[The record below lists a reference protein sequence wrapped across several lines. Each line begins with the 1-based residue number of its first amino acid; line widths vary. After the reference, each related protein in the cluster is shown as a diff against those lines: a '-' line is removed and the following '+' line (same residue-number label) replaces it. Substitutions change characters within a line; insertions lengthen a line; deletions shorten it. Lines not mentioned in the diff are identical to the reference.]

1 MENMKIG
8 FIGTGNMGGALA
20 TAVCRAVDSKN
31 VVLCDKNGEK
41 AFELAKKL
49 GCIYADNKS
58 VASTCDY
65 IFLGIKPQ
73 MLQGALEEIAPYLAE
88 RQSKFTLI
96 SMVAGVKMEKITN
109 LLGAEYPVIRIM
121 PNTAVEVG
129 EGMILYSEN
138 FAVST
143 EAEEDF
149 LKFMSKTGVLDKL
162 PENLIDS
169 GSAVSGCGPAFVYM
183 FIEALAD
190 GGVKCGLPRGAAL
203 KYAEQT
209 VLGAA
214 KLAMETCRHPEE
226 LKDAVCS
233 PAGSTIEGC
242 FALEK
247 GGFRAAAVDAVAKA
261 FERTKELGK

>member
-1 MENMKIG
+1 MINTKIG

-20 TAVCRAVDSKN
+20 KAVSQSVESKN
-31 VVLCDKNGEK
+31 IYLSDKNKEK
-41 AFELAKKL
+41 VFELAKKL
-49 GCIYADNKS
+49 SCSFSNNNSIAFSCNF
-58 VASTCDY
+58 
-65 IFLGIKPQ
+65 IFLGVKPQ
-73 MLQGALEEIAPYLAE
+73 MMKDVLSEIAPVLKE
-88 RQSKFTLI
+88 RGEGFTLI
-96 SMVAGVKMEKITN
+96 SMAAGVKTESITQM
-109 LLGAEYPVIRIM
+109 LGFECPVIRIM

-129 EGMILYSEN
+129 KGMVLYTVNEKVSADAEN
-138 FAVST
+138 AFLAFMA
-143 EAEEDF
+143 EAGE
-149 LKFMSKTGVLDKL
+149 LDKIA
-162 PENLIDS
+162 ENLIDA

-190 GGVKCGLPRGAAL
+190 GGVKCGLPRSAAL

-209 VLGAA
+209 LIGAA
-214 KLAMETCRHPEE
+214 TLAMSTGRHPEE

-247 GGFRAAAVDAVAKA
+247 GGFRAATVDAVRAA

>member
-96 SMVAGVKMEKITN
+96 SMAAGVKMEKITN